1 MSSRLAFCLL
11 PALVWAAFVFT
22 SAANA
27 VERPPNVI
35 LMFSD
40 DQGTLDLNILGARDL
55 YTRNLDRLAR
65 RGVLFT
71 QFYAAAP
78 ICSPS
83 RAALLTGRYPQR
95 AGVPTNVAPGGDG
108 LPPSEVTIAEM
119 LKGAGYRTALIG
131 KWHLGKVIEKGPL
144 DQGFDYFFGHKRG
157 CIDNFSHFFYW
168 RGPNQHDLWINDRE
182 HWEDGAYFPDLMV
195 REAERFLQEN
205 QDQPFFLYLPFN
217 IPHYPLQPDD
227 KWRQIY
233 SYYPSPRRH
242 YAALVSTL
250 DERVGRILA
259 KVDQLGLRENT
270 LIIFMSDHGHSTE
283 ERTMFGGGYAG
294 RFRGAKAGLFEAGI
308 RVPAIVSLPGVIP
321 EGVVREQYAS
331 AIDWMPTIAELTGT
345 DAQDPGWDGK
355 SLMPVIRSAMEVPPH
370 DTLHWQLGDQW
381 AVRRGDWKLIVNGRD
396 TGRTALEGDDRTFLV
411 SIKRDLTERENL
423 ARALPNITDELTELH
438 EQWVQDVTDAAG
450 ERP

>member
-1 MSSRLAFCLL
+1 MRICAT
-11 PALVWAAFVFT
+11 PALLSALLVLALSTRAA
-22 SAANA
+22 A
-27 VERPPNVI
+27 RPPNVI

-40 DQGTLDLNILGARDL
+40 DQGTLDLNVLGARDL
-55 YTRNLDRLAR
+55 YTRNLDTLAG

-95 AGVPTNVAPGGDG
+95 AGVPSNVPVGGDG
-108 LPPSEVTIAEM
+108 MPPSEVTIAEM
-119 LKGAGYRTALIG
+119 LKGAGYRTGLIG
-131 KWHLGKVIEKGPL
+131 KWHLGKVINNGPL

-168 RGPNQHDLWINDRE
+168 QGPNEHDLWINDRE

-195 REAERFLQEN
+195 REAERFLEEN
-205 QDQPFFLYLPFN
+205 KERPFFLYLPFN
-217 IPHYPLQPDD
+217 IPHYPLQPGD
-227 KWRQIY
+227 KWREIY
-233 SYYPSPRRH
+233 SNYPSPRHH

-250 DERVGRILA
+250 DEKVGQILA

-308 RVPAIVSLPGVIP
+308 RVPAIVSMPGVIP
-321 EGVVREQYAS
+321 EGVVRDQLAT
-331 AIDWMPTIAELTGT
+331 AIDWMPTIAEITAVDMLN
-345 DAQDPGWDGK
+345 PGWDGK
-355 SLMPVIRSAMEVPPH
+355 SLMPIIRSATEPPPH
-370 DTLHWQLGDQW
+370 EVFHWQLGDQW

-396 TGRTALEGDDRTFLV
+396 TDRTRLEGDDEVLLV
-411 SIKRDLTERENL
+411 SLKRDLTEHENL
-423 ARALPNITDELTELH
+423 AKALPHITDQLTELH
-438 EQWVQDVTDAAG
+438 ERWAEDVAG
-450 ERP
+450 ARDE

>member
-1 MSSRLAFCLL
+1 MRICAT
-11 PALVWAAFVFT
+11 PALLSALLMLAPCARAA
-22 SAANA
+22 
-27 VERPPNVI
+27 ERPPNVI

-40 DQGTLDLNILGARDL
+40 DQGTLDLNVLGARDL
-55 YTRNLDRLAR
+55 YTRNLDTLAG

-95 AGVPTNVAPGGDG
+95 AGVPSNVPVGGDG
-108 LPPSEVTIAEM
+108 MPPSEVTIAEM
-119 LKGAGYRTALIG
+119 LKGAGYRTGLIG
-131 KWHLGKVIEKGPL
+131 KWHLGKVIKNGPL

-168 RGPNQHDLWINDRE
+168 KGPNEHDLWINDRE

-195 REAERFLQEN
+195 REAERFLEQNKER
-205 QDQPFFLYLPFN
+205 PFFLYLPFN
-217 IPHYPLQPDD
+217 IPHYPLQPGD
-227 KWRQIY
+227 KWRAIY
-233 SYYPSPRRH
+233 SHYPSPRRH

-250 DERVGRILA
+250 DEKVGQILA

-270 LIIFMSDHGHSTE
+270 LIVFMSDHGHSTE

-308 RVPAIVSLPGVIP
+308 RVPAIVSMPGVIP
-321 EGVVREQYAS
+321 EGVVRDQLAT
-331 AIDWMPTIAELTGT
+331 AIDWMPTIAEITAV
-345 DAQDPGWDGK
+345 DMPNPGWDGK
-355 SLMPVIRSAMEVPPH
+355 SLMPIIRSATEPPPH
-370 DTLHWQLGDQW
+370 EVFHWQVGDQW

-396 TGRTALEGDDRTFLV
+396 TDRTRLEGDDKVLLV
-411 SIKRDLTERENL
+411 SLKRDPSEHENL
-423 ARALPNITDELTELH
+423 AKALPHITDQLTELH
-438 EQWVQDVTDAAG
+438 ESWAEDVAG
-450 ERP
+450 ARDE

>member
-1 MSSRLAFCLL
+1 MTSRLTLWLL
-11 PALVWAAFVFT
+11 SALLCTTSPLTPYAPAA
-22 SAANA
+22 
-27 VERPPNVI
+27 ERAPNVI

-40 DQGTLDLNILGARDL
+40 DQGTLDLNTLGARDL
-55 YTRNLDRLAR
+55 YTRNLDTLAR

-95 AGVPTNVAPGGDG
+95 AGVPSNVAPGAEG
-108 LPPSEVTIAEM
+108 LPPSEFTIAEM
-119 LKGAGYRTALIG
+119 LKEAGYRTALIG
-131 KWHLGKVIEKGPL
+131 KWHLGKAIKNGPL

-195 REAERFLQEN
+195 REAERFLEEN
-205 QDQPFFLYLPFN
+205 QDHPFFLYLPFN

-250 DERVGRILA
+250 DEKVGRILD

-283 ERTMFGGGYAG
+283 EQTMFGGGYAG

-308 RVPAIVSLPGVIP
+308 RVPALASLPGVIP
-321 EGVVREQYAS
+321 EGVVREQHAS

-345 DAQDPGWDGK
+345 GAQNPGWDGK
-355 SLMPVIRSAMEVPPH
+355 SLMPVIRSAMEAPPH
-370 DTLHWQLGDQW
+370 DTLHWQLRDQW
-381 AVRRGDWKLIVNGRD
+381 AVRHRDWKLIVNGRD
-396 TGRTALEGDDRTFLV
+396 ERRNQLEGDDRVFLV
-411 SIKRDLTERENL
+411 SLRRDLAERKNL
-423 ARALPNITDELTELH
+423 ARAVPNITDQLTGLH
-438 EQWVQDVTDAAG
+438 EQWVEDVARDK
-450 ERP
+450 P